1 MKLLLCAV
9 SLLCAGSLFAAGSLS
24 ETRASI
30 EPPQKITLAWT
41 AALNGTVAV
50 TSQPVRGELSR
61 VVFYNGSPAP
71 TNATYAVTLKD
82 AAGIDVLAGQGSAVA
97 SNAIGSASQVV
108 PGILVVSTIGTTNL
122 VPIVVNG
129 ELVLGVS
136 GVGTN
141 ATAGKQGTVIL
152 YTK

>member
-1 MKLLLCAV
+1 MKLILCAV

-41 AALNGTVAV
+41 AAIDGTVAV
-50 TSQPVRGELSR
+50 TSAPVRGEMSR
-61 VVFYNGSPAP
+61 VVFYNGTPAP

-82 AAGIDVLAGQGSAVA
+82 GAGIDVLAGQGSAVA
-97 SNAIGSASQVV
+97 SNAIGSASQIV
-108 PGILVVSTIGTTNL
+108 PGILVVSTTGTTNL
-122 VPIVVNG
+122 MPIVVNG
-129 ELVLGVS
+129 PLVLGIS

-141 ATAGKQGTVIL
+141 ATVGKQGTVIL
-152 YTK
+152 YVK

>member
-9 SLLCAGSLFAAGSLS
+9 SLLCTGYLFAAGSVS

-30 EPPQKITLAWT
+30 EPPQKIMLAWT
-41 AALNGTVAV
+41 AAIDGTVAV

-61 VVFYNGSPAP
+61 VVFISGTPSP

-82 AAGIDVLAGQGSAVA
+82 SNGVDVLAGQGSAIA
-97 SNAIGSASQVV
+97 TNAPGSAGQVV
-108 PGILVVSTIGTTNL
+108 PGVLVVVTAGVTNL
-122 VPIVVNG
+122 MPVAVNG
-129 ELVLGVS
+129 KLSLAIS

-141 ATAGKQGTVIL
+141 ATAGKQGTVIV
-152 YTK
+152 YVK